1 MLCYGRSV
9 NGKTASHDQTGDRVR
24 GLLWF
29 FGAAFLLSTIAL
41 AVVGLP
47 SLGSSSPPDRGQSA
61 SALVMFPV
69 MVIGVAVI
77 GLVLTRAMDGRGGP
91 HDLRARFA
99 VPVRPRWY
107 AALLIPPATILTVL
121 LVLRTVVSANFAPN
135 LFALGVIAGL
145 LAGFCEELGWTG
157 FAYPRMRERF
167 GPLLAAV
174 ALGAL
179 WAVWHLP
186 IVDSLGAAAPHGSAW
201 PAFFGAFVGLL
212 IAVRMLI
219 AWVYDH
225 TGSLRMA
232 QLMHACST
240 GALVVL
246 SASHVTPFQEAGWY
260 FTYAV
265 VLSIVVLTL
274 RARSRRAP
282 GGVVESRALTIGS
295 PHIGVSAGV

>member
-1 MLCYGRSV
+1 MTRPAG
-9 NGKTASHDQTGDRVR
+9 QTGGRAK
-24 GLLWF
+24 GLVWF
-29 FGAAFLLSTIAL
+29 FGATFLLSTIAL

-47 SLGSSSPPDRGQSA
+47 SPNAGRGHSGGQLA

-69 MVIGVAVI
+69 MVIGVGVI
-77 GLVLTRAMDGRGGP
+77 GVVLTGAREGRRGL
-91 HDLRARFA
+91 HEMRERFIA
-99 VPVRPRWY
+99 PVAARWY

-121 LVLRTVVSANFAPN
+121 LGLRTIVSADFAPN
-135 LFALGVIAGL
+135 FFAFGLIAGV

-157 FAYPRMRERF
+157 FAYPRMRERL
-167 GPLLAAV
+167 GALPAAL

-179 WAVWHLP
+179 WAIWHLP
-186 IVDSLGAAAPHGSAW
+186 VVDSLGAAAPHGSAW
-201 PAFFGAFVGLL
+201 LAFFGAFVALL

-240 GALVVL
+240 GGLVVL
-246 SASHVTPFQEAGWY
+246 SASHVSPFQEAGWY

-265 VLSIVVLTL
+265 ALGIVVSTL
-274 RARSRRAP
+274 RARSRS
-282 GGVVESRALTIGS
+282 GGVVVHESDQVTIGPS
-295 PHIGVSAGV
+295 RVGVSAGS

>member
-1 MLCYGRSV
+1 V
-9 NGKTASHDQTGDRVR
+9 NGRGVNDATTPHDEADARPT

-29 FGAAFLLSTIAL
+29 FGATFLLSTIAL

-47 SLGSSSPPDRGQSA
+47 RLDSSSPPGSGQSA

-77 GLVLTRAMDGRGGP
+77 GLALTWAMDGRRGL

-99 VPVRPRWY
+99 VRVRPCWY
-107 AALLIPPATILTVL
+107 AALLIPPATILAVL

-135 LFALGVIAGL
+135 FFAFGVIAGL

-167 GPLLAAV
+167 GALLAAV

-186 IVDSLGAAAPHGSAW
+186 IVDSLGAATPHGSAW

-232 QLMHACST
+232 QLMHAFST

-260 FTYAV
+260 VSYAV

-282 GGVVESRALTIGS
+282 GEVAESKAVTIGS
-295 PHIGVSAGV
+295 SRVGVSAGV

>member
-1 MLCYGRSV
+1 M
-9 NGKTASHDQTGDRVR
+9 TAPHAQTHDRVK

-29 FGAAFLLSTIAL
+29 FGATFLLSTIVL

-47 SLGSSSPPDRGQSA
+47 RLRASSPPTGGQSA

-77 GLVLTRAMDGRGGP
+77 GLALTRAMDGHRGL

-99 VPVRPRWY
+99 APVRPRWY

-121 LVLRTVVSANFAPN
+121 LVLRTVVSADFAPN
-135 LFALGVIAGL
+135 FFAFGLIAGL

-167 GPLLAAV
+167 GALPAAV

-186 IVDSLGAAAPHGSAW
+186 IVDSLGAASPHGSAW
-201 PAFFGAFVGLL
+201 LAFFGAFVALL

-260 FTYAV
+260 FTYAL
-265 VLSIVVLTL
+265 VLSTVVLTL
-274 RARSRRAP
+274 RARFPRAP
-282 GGVVESRALTIGS
+282 RDVAESNDVTIAS
-295 PHIGVSAGV
+295 PYVGVSAGV